1 MSGVHHAYNSLGR
14 QKKGPRYNPFKRG
27 PKDPHKHKA
36 GHGHWELNPKSTGKH
51 DRYIWIHKEGYDDPY
66 IAPSIQ
72 DRPVVQVATEI
83 VRNAISG
90 QRPMITPAQQT
101 TQTASLPLPLL
112 LLGAFLLIK

>member
-36 GHGHWELNPKSTGKH
+36 SHGHWELNPKSTGRA
-51 DRYIWIHKEGYDDPY
+51 DRYIWIHKEGYEDPY
-66 IAPSIQ
+66 IPAPFEE
-72 DRPVVQVATEI
+72 RPVVQVATEI

-101 TQTASLPLPLL
+101 TQTSLLLPLL
-112 LLGAFLLIK
+112 LLGTFFLFK